1 MDSSLSLAQGNGI
14 GVDSGQVRFGRQP
27 AWPVLRAVAALGIPG
42 YTGPGFCSCRGLY
55 QTLGQPSA
63 RHDTR
68 RCPGPFACAAL
79 AGPQSPQGIQ
89 LTVTR
94 PGPQG

>member
-1 MDSSLSLAQGNGI
+1 MDSWLSAARGNGI
-14 GVDSGQVRFGRQP
+14 VVDSGQVPFGPQP
-27 AWPVLRAVAALGIPG
+27 AWPALHAVAAFGIPA
-42 YTGPGFCSCRGLY
+42 YSCRGFCWCRGLY

-68 RCPGPFACAAL
+68 RCPGPCACAAL
-79 AGPQSPQGIQ
+79 AGPQSQGIQ